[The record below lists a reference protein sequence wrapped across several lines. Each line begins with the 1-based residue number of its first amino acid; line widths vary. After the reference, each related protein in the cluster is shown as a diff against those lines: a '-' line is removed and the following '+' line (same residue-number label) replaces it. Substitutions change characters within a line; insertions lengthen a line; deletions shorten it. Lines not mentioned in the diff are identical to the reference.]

1 MLASTMEDGKERPNR
16 VYFGV
21 SDSLPSGKYLL
32 LLYAGNIAYVSG
44 LMLLQST
51 FEALLCHGK
60 L

>member
-1 MLASTMEDGKERPNR
+1 MEDGKERPNR